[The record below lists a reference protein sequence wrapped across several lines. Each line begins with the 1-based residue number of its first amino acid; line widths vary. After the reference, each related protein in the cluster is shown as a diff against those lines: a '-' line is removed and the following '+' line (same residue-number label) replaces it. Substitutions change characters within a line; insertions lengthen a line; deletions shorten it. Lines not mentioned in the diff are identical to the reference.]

1 MRQSLALVITLL
13 ASSVFGQS
21 AAPQTAR
28 QALIEMF
35 FGPTPDHLEKHLPE
49 ITRHSMNKLS
59 APGGENYLSEF
70 SSIAMQARAAGTKF
84 QTFDTG
90 PTLLLTEDPNPGL
103 NGTEPD
109 KVEITVERD
118 DLIGDEDQIELA
130 LHLSRNGKEQ
140 SLPVVPRFTFIM
152 QSEANVWRLNEI
164 SVTVRV
170 PLADP
175 NFLKSMETQQRARN
189 EQRTIMW
196 IQQVNMAQK
205 RYSAMQGRFA
215 CSLSVLGGQARGG
228 GAYLY
233 DPELVKGSKD
243 GYVYVIS
250 GCDPSHYKIVA
261 EPAVSDSE
269 QRAFC
274 SDESGDIRAASD
286 GKATTC
292 LSSGEIVQKA
302 LPDASAVI
310 TAPMSA
316 PVQATTQTGA
326 AAAVAA
332 PRPAQQNAP
341 ASPATPHAVPSQ
353 RVRVSQGVIQG
364 MKVRDVPPKYPL
376 EAKQARIQGP
386 VVLAAVIGKDGN
398 VQTLRVLSSP
408 LPALSQAAMDAVQQ
422 WSYRPYVL
430 NGVAVEVDTTVTIN
444 FTLSQ

>member
-1 MRQSLALVITLL
+1 MRQSLAFVITIL

-35 FGPTPDHLEKHLPE
+35 FGQAADHLEKHLPE

-59 APGGENYLSEF
+59 SPGGENYLSEF
-70 SSIAMQARAAGTKF
+70 SSIAMQARAGGAKF

-140 SLPVVPRFTFIM
+140 SLPVIPRFTFIM

-175 NFLKSMETQQRARN
+175 NFLKSMEDQQRARN

-261 EPAVSDSE
+261 EPAVADSE

-274 SDESGDIRAASD
+274 SDEDGDIRAAAD

-292 LSSGEIVQKA
+292 LSSGDVVQKA
-302 LPDASAVI
+302 IAETIPKVAIPPAGASNTAELNVVI
-310 TAPMSA
+310 PAEKASSGVVGPTP
-316 PVQATTQTGA
+316 
-326 AAAVAA
+326 A
-332 PRPAQQNAP
+332 PRSKLP
-341 ASPATPHAVPSQ
+341 Q
-353 RVRVSQGVIQG
+353 RVRVSQGVIQRL
-364 MKVRDVPPKYPL
+364 KVSDVPPSYPV
-376 EAKQARIQGP
+376 EAKQAGVQGL
-386 VVLAAVIGKDGN
+386 VILAAVVGKDGSI
-398 VQTLRVLSSP
+398 QSLKVLNSP
-408 LPALSQAAMDAVQQ
+408 SPVLSQAAMDAVRQ
-422 WSYRPYVL
+422 WKYRPYVL
-430 NGVAVEVDTTVTIN
+430 NGTPVEVDTQITVN
-444 FTLSQ
+444 FTLSH

>member
-1 MRQSLALVITLL
+1 MRQSLALVVTLL

-35 FGPTPDHLEKHLPE
+35 FGQTPDHLEKHLPE
-49 ITRHSMNKLS
+49 ITRHSLNKLS
-59 APGGENYLSEF
+59 SPGGENYLSEF
-70 SSIAMQARAAGTKF
+70 SSIAAQARAGGNKF

-90 PTLLLTEDPNPGL
+90 PTLLLTEDPHPGL
-103 NGTEPD
+103 NSTEPD
-109 KVEITVERD
+109 KIEISVERD

-140 SLPVVPRFTFIM
+140 SLPVIPRFTFIM
-152 QSEANVWRLNEI
+152 QTEANVWRLNEI

-175 NFLKSMETQQRARN
+175 NFLKTIEDQQRQRN

-205 RYSAMQGRFA
+205 RYSAMQGHFA
-215 CSLSVLGGQARGG
+215 CSLAVLGGQARGG

-250 GCDPSHYKIVA
+250 SCDPSHYKIVA
-261 EPAVSDSE
+261 EPAIADSE

-274 SDESGDIRAASD
+274 SDEDGDVRASSD

-292 LSSGEIVQKA
+292 LSSGDVVQKA
-302 LPDASAVI
+302 IPETTPSLVI
-310 TAPMSA
+310 P
-316 PVQATTQTGA
+316 PA
-326 AAAVAA
+326 AAPSTSEPKVVIPADKPSSGVVGPA
-332 PRPAQQNAP
+332 PPP
-341 ASPATPHAVPSQ
+341 GSKPPQ
-353 RVRVSQGVIQG
+353 RVRVSSGVIQRL
-364 MKVRDVPPKYPL
+364 KTYDVPPQYPA
-376 EAKQARIQGP
+376 EAKQARLQGP
-386 VVLAAVIGKDGN
+386 VVLAAVIGKDGA
-398 VQTLRVLSSP
+398 VQNLRVLNSP
-408 LPALSQAAMDAVQQ
+408 SPSLSQAAMDAVQQ
-422 WSYRPYVL
+422 WKYRPYIL
-430 NGVAVEVDTTVTIN
+430 NGTPVEVDTTVTIN
-444 FTLSQ
+444 FTLSP

>member
-1 MRQSLALVITLL
+1 MRQYLALVVALL
-13 ASSVFGQS
+13 TCSAFCQS
-21 AAPQTAR
+21 TSPQTAR

-35 FGPTPDHLEKHLPE
+35 FGQTPNHLEKHLPE
-49 ITRHSMNKLS
+49 VTRRSLNKLS
-59 APGGENYLSEF
+59 SPGGENYLSEF
-70 SSIAMQARAAGTKF
+70 SSIATQARAGGANF

-90 PTLLLTEDPNPGL
+90 PTLLLTEDPHAGL

-109 KVEITVERD
+109 KVEISVERD
-118 DLIGDEDQIELA
+118 DLVGDEDQIELA

-140 SLPVVPRFTFIM
+140 SLPVIPRFTFIM

-175 NFLKSMETQQRARN
+175 SFLKNMEDQQRARN

-205 RYSAMQGRFA
+205 RYSAMQGHFA

-228 GAYLY
+228 SAYLY

-261 EPAVSDSE
+261 EPAVADSE

-274 SDESGDIRAASD
+274 SDEDGDIRAASD

-292 LSSGEIVQKA
+292 LSSGDIVQKA
-302 LPDASAVI
+302 IPDPVRAVP
-310 TAPMSA
+310 TAPA
-316 PVQATTQTGA
+316 ATPSTSSPT
-326 AAAVAA
+326 VVI
-332 PRPAQQNAP
+332 PAEKP
-341 ASPATPHAVPSQ
+341 ASGGVVGPALAPGSKLPQ
-353 RVRVSQGVIQG
+353 RVRVSQGVTQK
-364 MKVRDVPPKYPL
+364 MKISDVVPSYPV
-376 EAKQARIQGP
+376 EAKQAGVQGL

-398 VQTLRVLSSP
+398 IQSLKVLDSP
-408 LPALSQAAMDAVQQ
+408 SPILSQAAMDAVKQ
-422 WSYRPYVL
+422 WKYRPYVL
-430 NGVAVEVDTTVTIN
+430 NGTPVEVDTQITVN
-444 FTLSQ
+444 FTLSR

>member
-21 AAPQTAR
+21 VAPQTAR

-35 FGPTPDHLEKHLPE
+35 FGQAPDHLEKHLPE

-59 APGGENYLSEF
+59 SPGGENYLSEF

-90 PTLLLTEDPNPGL
+90 PTLLQTEDPNPGL

-140 SLPVVPRFTFIM
+140 SLPVIPRFTFIM

-175 NFLKSMETQQRARN
+175 SFLKSMEEQQRARN

-205 RYSAMQGRFA
+205 RYSAMQGHFA
-215 CSLSVLGGQARGG
+215 CSLAVLGGQARGG
-228 GAYLY
+228 GNYLY

-261 EPAVSDSE
+261 EPAVADSE

-274 SDESGDIRAASD
+274 SDEDGDIRAASD

-292 LSSGEIVQKA
+292 LSSGDVVQKA
-302 LPDASAVI
+302 IPEAIPKVVMPPTGGSNTAELNVVI
-310 TAPMSA
+310 
-316 PVQATTQTGA
+316 
-326 AAAVAA
+326 
-332 PRPAQQNAP
+332 PAQKPSSGVVGPAP
-341 ASPATPHAVPSQ
+341 APGSKLPQ
-353 RVRVSQGVIQG
+353 RVRVSQGVIQRL
-364 MKVRDVPPKYPL
+364 KVSDAPPSYPV
-376 EAKQARIQGP
+376 EAKQAGIQGL
-386 VVLAAVIGKDGN
+386 VVLAAVIGKDGTI
-398 VQTLRVLSSP
+398 QSLKVLNSP
-408 LPALSQAAMDAVQQ
+408 SPALSQAAMDAVKQ
-422 WSYRPYVL
+422 WKYRPFML
-430 NGVAVEVDTTVTIN
+430 NGNPVEVDTQITVN
-444 FTLSQ
+444 FTLSR

>member
-1 MRQSLALVITLL
+1 MRQSFALVIALL
-13 ASSVFGQS
+13 ASSALCQS
-21 AAPQTAR
+21 TTPQTAR

-35 FGPTPDHLEKHLPE
+35 FGQAPDHLEKHLPE
-49 ITRHSMNKLS
+49 ITRHSLNKLS
-59 APGGENYLSEF
+59 SPGGENYLSEF

-109 KVEITVERD
+109 KVEISVERD
-118 DLIGDEDQIELA
+118 DLVGDEDQIELA

-140 SLPVVPRFTFIM
+140 SLPVIPRFTFIM

-164 SVTVRV
+164 SVTVRL

-175 NFLKSMETQQRARN
+175 TFLQNMEERQRARN

-205 RYSAMQGRFA
+205 RYSAMQGHFA
-215 CSLSVLGGQARGG
+215 CSLAVLGGQARGG

-250 GCDPSHYKIVA
+250 SCDPSHYKIVA
-261 EPAVSDSE
+261 EPAIADSE

-274 SDESGDIRAASD
+274 SDEDGDVRASSD

-292 LSSGEIVQKA
+292 LSSGEVVQKA
-302 LPDASAVI
+302 IPETTPSLVI
-310 TAPMSA
+310 P
-316 PVQATTQTGA
+316 PA
-326 AAAVAA
+326 AAPSTSEPKPVVPADKPSSGVVGPA
-332 PRPAQQNAP
+332 PAQGSKLP
-341 ASPATPHAVPSQ
+341 Q
-353 RVRVSQGVIQG
+353 RVRVSQGVIQRL
-364 MKVRDVPPKYPL
+364 KTYDVAPQYPV
-376 EAKQARIQGP
+376 EAKQAHIQGA
-386 VVLAAVIGKDGN
+386 VILSAVIGKDGT
-398 VQTLRVLSSP
+398 VQNLKVVSSP
-408 LPALSQAAMDAVQQ
+408 SPLLSGAAVDAVQQ
-422 WSYRPYVL
+422 WKYKPFLL
-430 NGVAVEVDTTVTIN
+430 NGNPVEVDTPITVN
-444 FTLSQ
+444 FTLSP

>member
-1 MRQSLALVITLL
+1 MRQSFALVIALL
-13 ASSVFGQS
+13 ASSAFGQS
-21 AAPQTAR
+21 ASPQTAR

-35 FGPTPDHLEKHLPE
+35 FGQAPDHLEKHLPE
-49 ITRHSMNKLS
+49 ITRHSLNKLS
-59 APGGENYLSEF
+59 SPGGENYLSEF

-109 KVEITVERD
+109 KVEISVERD

-140 SLPVVPRFTFIM
+140 SLPVIPRFTFIM

-164 SVTVRV
+164 SVTVRL

-175 NFLKSMETQQRARN
+175 NFLQNMEERQRARN
-189 EQRTIMW
+189 EQRTMMW
-196 IQQVNMAQK
+196 IQQVNMAEK
-205 RYSAMQGRFA
+205 RYSAMQGHFA
-215 CSLSVLGGQARGG
+215 CSLSVLGEQARGG

-261 EPAVSDSE
+261 EPATADSE

-274 SDESGDIRAASD
+274 SDEDGDIRAASD

-302 LPDASAVI
+302 IPDPVPAV
-310 TAPMSA
+310 TPPAAAPN
-316 PVQATTQTGA
+316 TTEPKAVTPPEKSGA
-326 AAAVAA
+326 AG
-332 PRPAQQNAP
+332 PAP
-341 ASPATPHAVPSQ
+341 AAGTKQPQ
-353 RVRVSQGVIQG
+353 RVRVSQGVIQRL
-364 MKVRDVPPKYPL
+364 KISDVAPSYPVD
-376 EAKQARIQGP
+376 AKQAGVQGL
-386 VVLAAVIGKDGN
+386 VVLAAVIGKVGD
-398 VQTLRVLSSP
+398 VQSLKVLNSP
-408 LPALSQAAMDAVQQ
+408 SPVLSQAAVDAVKQ
-422 WSYRPYVL
+422 WKYRPFML
-430 NGVAVEVDTTVTIN
+430 NGTPVEVDTQITVN
-444 FTLSQ
+444 FTLSR